1 MSGDIFEEIR
11 REMERLR
18 RRIQEEIDRA
28 MSMISMQ
35 PQPMWSPDGSLQPLY
50 QVYSYPDRYVIVV
63 DLAGADTGT
72 IDVKATED
80 SVVIEAR
87 LQRSVSYSD
96 LYGTTHGSEMVF
108 HSYKNV
114 IPLPPDAD
122 PHGMQVKVRRNKI
135 VEIVIPRKR
144 SIVEEKG

>member
-1 MSGDIFEEIR
+1 MSSDIFEEIR

-28 MSMISMQ
+28 VSMISMQ
-35 PQPMWSPDGSLQPLY
+35 PQPLWSPDGSLQPLY
-50 QVYSYPDRYVIVV
+50 QVYSYPDRYVILV

-80 SVVIEAR
+80 SLIIEAR
-87 LQRSVSYSD
+87 LQRSLSYSD
-96 LYGTTHGSEMVF
+96 LYGTTHGREMVF

-122 PHGMQVKVRRNKI
+122 PKDMQVRVRRDKL
-135 VEIVIPRKR
+135 VEIVLPRR
-144 SIVEEKG
+144 RRIVEEG